1 MPSPIEAVQ
10 AALPKDAALIEIV
23 RYKPVQGQATSE
35 LKRWGDAHYAAF
47 VLKHRDEPVFVD
59 LGEATTIEALIND
72 FRDALSKQ
80 EDDVQKRARKLDAR
94 IMEPLRQHLA
104 SIQRLWIA
112 PDRALHTVP
121 FEALVDESNHY
132 LVERFGI
139 TYIGTGR
146 ELTRP
151 KTAGK
156 ATGTPFILANPTFA
170 KGSTTKPA
178 PAEGTR
184 GVDFRK
190 VHFDPLP
197 GTAAEAE
204 GIHKALP
211 NAKVV
216 TGEAA
221 TREALLS
228 LTKPSILHIATHGFY
243 LAQEKPKQE
252 TTGNRGLELDATRG
266 APDGAGA
273 ADPLLRSGLALAGA
287 DGGAGILSA
296 LELAS
301 IDLSGTKLAVL
312 SACETGLGDLMSGEG
327 VFGLRR
333 ALVIAG
339 AETQVVSLWQVDD
352 EATRTM
358 MVEYYTKLESGA
370 GRSEAMRATRLKMMQ
385 QSSTAHPFFWASFL
399 VSGDATTL
407 DGSDVPISPLVLN
420 QPPQV
425 SPGARGCSCE
435 VTEIS
440 SNSAQLPFTFA
451 ALVACLLV
459 SFKRR
464 FRDELR

>member
-1 MPSPIEAVQ
+1 LFSPLVKNIAKEEGVSIAELEA
-10 AALPKDAALIEIV
+10 I
-23 RYKPVQGQATSE
+23 QG
-35 LKRWGDAHYAAF
+35 
-47 VLKHRDEPVFVD
+47 
-59 LGEATTIEALIND
+59 
-72 FRDALSKQ
+72 
-80 EDDVQKRARKLDAR
+80 
-94 IMEPLRQHLA
+94 
-104 SIQRLWIA
+104 
-112 PDRALHTVP
+112 
-121 FEALVDESNHY
+121 
-132 LVERFGI
+132 
-139 TYIGTGR
+139 
-146 ELTRP
+146 
-151 KTAGK
+151 AGK
-156 ATGTPFILANPTFA
+156 DGRVTKNDILEYVKNRSSQPAT
-170 KGSTTKPA
+170 PA
-178 PAEGTR
+178 PAAEAPKAAAAPAAPKAAPVESTR

-211 NAKVV
+211 KATVV

-228 LTKPSILHIATHGFY
+228 LAKPSILHIATHGFY

-252 TTGNRGLELDATRG
+252 TAGNRGLELDTTRG
-266 APDGAGA
+266 TPEGTGS

-287 DGGAGILSA
+287 DGGSGILSA

-301 IDLSGTKLAVL
+301 IDLTGTKLAVL

-407 DGSDVPISPLVLN
+407 DGADVPATPFLVN
-420 QPPQV
+420 QPPPV
-425 SPGARGCSCE
+425 SPGARGCNCE
-435 VTEIS
+435 LAGDST
-440 SNSAQLPFTFA
+440 NSTDVSLTIA
-451 ALVACLLV
+451 AILGFMGIAH
-459 SFKRR
+459 RR
-464 FRDELR
+464 RAGIRS